1 MVRGDDG
8 LFFSTLLS
16 PYSSSVHYLLYD
28 TTLESTAPPPFVF
41 LSEPRISERCSKG
54 HFGVVLM
61 DGWFE
66 VSI

>member
-28 TTLESTAPPPFVF
+28 TTLESTAAGAGGGGGGAGG
-41 LSEPRISERCSKG
+41 SERCSKG